1 MALPEGVRAIAP
13 VAAAFAALLGL
24 MVWLFDG
31 LLEQRRHPN
40 HNLAAGPDGPG
51 PVELEPGPGGQY
63 RAPGR
68 INGERVTFLLDTG
81 ASHVAVPGGLADEL
95 GLERGPETRVV
106 TASGTATAYHTR
118 IDRIELGGLR
128 VDDVRGSINPAMGG
142 DAVLLGMTF
151 LREVDF
157 SQRDGRLILEAPDR
171 R

>member
-1 MALPEGVRAIAP
+1 MALPEGVRAIMP
-13 VAAAFAALLGL
+13 VAAVFAGLIGL
-24 MVWLFDG
+24 MAWVFDG
-31 LLEQRRHPN
+31 VLEQRRNPN
-40 HNLAAGPDGPG
+40 RDVTVGAAGDER
-51 PVELEPGPGGQY
+51 VELEPGPGGQY

-68 INGERVTFLLDTG
+68 INGQAVTFLIDTG
-81 ASHVAVPGGLADEL
+81 ASHVAVPASLAAEL
-95 GLERGPETRVV
+95 GLERGPEIRVR

-151 LREVDF
+151 LRAVDF
-157 SQRDGRLILEAPDR
+157 SQRDGRLILQPGGR